1 MLLPS
6 CFKHWIQS
14 MKFALV
20 GYLNDAC
27 AALDKA
33 IQIEMTKGDSMFLI
47 LSNYTYFKNNNY

>member
-6 CFKHWIQS
+6 CFKHWIRS
-14 MKFALV
+14 TKFALV

-47 LSNYTYFKNNNY
+47 LSNYTYF